1 MAVHDRDRLLE
12 FAIPSLALFEDT
24 APERTLAVVAAAE
37 RQDDGKGDLSLAEVV
52 AYVFSELRAGAAVV
66 ERVVDELE
74 GDPEVHPV
82 GPTGRLLGIRAPGDD
97 GSDLAR
103 GREQLRGLG
112 PDDVEVFVLVRLGV
126 LGGRELHHLALRDHG
141 RRRREDVERAQ

>member
-1 MAVHDRDRLLE
+1 MRPGDAEIHGVEERLLPRAFREERQRVAGHGAVVARPLDGVLEGAMAVHDRDRLLE

-52 AYVFSELRAGAAVV
+52 AHVFSELRAGAAVV

-82 GPTGRLLGIRAPGDD
+82 GPTGRLLGLRAPGDD
-97 GSDLAR
+97 R
-103 GREQLRGLG
+103 
-112 PDDVEVFVLVRLGV
+112 
-126 LGGRELHHLALRDHG
+126 
-141 RRRREDVERAQ
+141 